1 MRRILPALAL
11 ACALA
16 VPTAHAET
24 RVVVPGTLPSG
35 TTLEK
40 WDAESAVVGAN
51 WLPGTTAQ
59 VVGYPSALWPV
70 AGHVT
75 LGASIATGQQNLDA
89 YLRQQDG
96 PVTVVGIS
104 QGAMVIDA
112 ELARGTVDPTKVT
125 FVLMADPNRGVMNL
139 FPAGTYIPIL
149 NTTVTAPPVTKYD
162 TVVVYGQYDGLG
174 DFPDRPWNLLAD
186 ANALFGL
193 AYVHAQTAYAAQ
205 SDAVEM
211 SSTTN
216 ELGGHTTT
224 YMVPT
229 KELPLT
235 EPLRSVL
242 PDATVDEIDKVL
254 RPMIDAGYSQYSD
267 SKAPYIKQGRLV
279 FPGQSAATRSTGG
292 GATLVSRLKSAVAKL
307 SHLKPPKVKLPTLKP
322 AKAKLPTLKLPKK
335 KPAKANAARSAAGTD
350 AARDAA

>member
-11 ACALA
+11 ACTLA
-16 VPTAHAET
+16 VPSAHAET
-24 RVVVPGTLPSG
+24 RVVVPGTLPTG
-35 TTLEK
+35 TSPQK

-51 WLPGTTAQ
+51 WLPGSAAE

-70 AGHVT
+70 VGDVT
-75 LGASIATGQQNLDA
+75 LGESIDAGQQNLDA
-89 YLRQQDG
+89 YLRDQDEH
-96 PVTVVGIS
+96 VTVVGIS

-112 ELARGTVDPTKVT
+112 ELARGTVDPSKVT

-149 NTTVTAPPVTKYD
+149 NTTVTAPPVTPYD
-162 TVVVYGQYDGLG
+162 TVVIYGQYDGLG

-186 ANALFGL
+186 ANAIFGL
-193 AYVHAQTAYAAQ
+193 AYVHAQTAYATQ

-235 EPLRSVL
+235 EPLRGVL
-242 PDATVDEIDKVL
+242 PDATVDKVDAVL
-254 RPMIDAGYSQYSD
+254 RPMIDAGYSQYSG
-267 SKAPYIKQGRLV
+267 SKAPYVKQGRLV
-279 FPGQSAATRSTGG
+279 FPGQGAATRPAG
-292 GATLVSRLKSAVAKL
+292 GATLVSKLKSAVTKL
-307 SHLKPPKVKLPTLKP
+307 AHLKPPKLATPKSKP
-322 AKAKLPTLKLPKK
+322 PQKQRVR
-335 KPAKANAARSAAGTD
+335 AATRSVNGTAAAQD
-350 AARDAA
+350 AA